1 MKSEY
6 GVRVSIEKRKR
17 IVIPY
22 RPVIK
27 WIVRLRRSP
36 RAIAGGLALGTFVAF
51 TPTVG
56 VQFAIAIFLAT
67 LLGMNRPASLVTI
80 WITNPATIA
89 PVYTFNYWV
98 GKLIW
103 PGPPVGEV
111 YGSFVDLAAKLLS
124 LDVWDFFDQF
134 RTVITPDQKES
145 SSIIGKEFKAGNLIS
160 INARKKKRGNTI
172 FPFSFLTSKIENYT
186 LISFTMVS

>member
-1 MKSEY
+1 MPVLFLSA
-6 GVRVSIEKRKR
+6 GVSVLIEKRKR

-22 RPVIK
+22 RSVIK

-56 VQFAIAIFLAT
+56 VQFAISIFLAT
-67 LLGMNRPASLVTI
+67 LLGMNRPASLVGI

-98 GKLIW
+98 GKFIW

-111 YGSFVDLAAKLLS
+111 YRSFVDLAAKLLS

-134 RTVITPDQKES
+134 RTVISLGREV
-145 SSIIGKEFKAGNLIS
+145 IIPLMIGSCLVGIVAAVLVYVGSMLLLRYILILRS
-160 INARKKKRGNTI
+160 RRRV
-172 FPFSFLTSKIENYT
+172 LR
-186 LISFTMVS
+186 